1 MLQGLITMSDM
12 LIRMSEAPFISTFIA
27 VALIPVA
34 FLFTHAYLSGR
45 NGLPYHKLTG
55 SIGIV
60 WDLSMSIFY
69 MLFRLFG
76 GETEGGIIDINP
88 DLIAYFAVHGI
99 VAAVVILLELAMMAT
114 GIWQWRKKCHSIWHR
129 RLSTPLYILW
139 FGAFLSGE
147 LVYLVYYVL

>member
-1 MLQGLITMSDM
+1 MPTHV
-12 LIRMSEAPFISTFIA
+12 SEAPLISTFIA

-55 SIGIV
+55 MTGII

-76 GETEGGIIDINP
+76 GEVEGGIIDINSE
-88 DLIAYFAVHGI
+88 LIAYFAIHGI
-99 VAAVVILLELAMMAT
+99 IAAIVILLELGVLTT
-114 GIWQWRKKCHSIWHR
+114 GVWQWRNRKPSIWHR
-129 RLSTPLYILW
+129 RLATPLYILW
-139 FGAFLSGE
+139 FAAFLSGE
-147 LVYLVYYVL
+147 LVYIVYYVL